1 MTSKSQRTN
10 ALPSRRDVFRSGGL
24 TAAGLLGAAAPMAAA
39 AGRGEPAK
47 PDVYNRIGVRPF
59 INLTAAVTING
70 GLLTLPEVKQAMEEA
85 SYFSV
90 NIDELMEGVGK
101 RLAELIQCEAAIVTS
116 GCAAALTHATS
127 ACLAGGDPERIQQLP
142 DLTGLRTEVIMPSQS
157 RNTYDHAI
165 RALGVKMITVDTP
178 EAFHRALSSNTAMIA
193 VLGSNEQHGKI
204 RIEEMAEAGRKYG
217 APVLVD
223 ASAEWPQS
231 PDPYLTRGADLVGYS
246 GGKIYSG
253 PQCSGFLFGRKDL
266 VQAAW
271 VNGAPHHSFGRMMK
285 VGKEEIMGAL
295 AAIEAM
301 FARRNHEREIEKWNG
316 WLRRIETQVKQVPGV
331 STEIGRPPSKN
342 PHPFLNVTWDPGK
355 IGYTA
360 GELHDA
366 LMEGE
371 PRVQTHAAGDGH
383 SFQVRVGN
391 CRPEQ
396 IDIVASR
403 LEQMLR
409 GAPPPKRD
417 DAPPAAD
424 LTGRWDVEVSFTRG
438 KSDHLLFIEA
448 DGSQLTGTHQG
459 QRGRGELAGSL
470 HGNRVQFRSR
480 LGHAGEA
487 SSYLFE
493 GRLDGDR
500 ITGELGLGEY
510 GKGTWTARRYD
521 YGRSGRRDPSRSG

>member
-1 MTSKSQRTN
+1 MRKNPS
-10 ALPSRRDVFRSGGL
+10 LPSRRDVFRSGGL
-24 TAAGLLGAAAPMAAA
+24 TAAGLLGASAPAAA
-39 AGRGEPAK
+39 AARNEPAE
-47 PDVYNRIGVRPF
+47 PDIYNRLGVRSF

-101 RLAELIQCEAAIVTS
+101 RLAELIQCEAAMVAS

-142 DLTGLRTEVIMPSQS
+142 DLSGLKTEVIMTRQS

-165 RALGVKMITVDTP
+165 RALGVKIITVDTR
-178 EAFHRALSSNTAMIA
+178 EDFHRALSHNTAMIA
-193 VLGSNEQHGKI
+193 VLGSNEDKAKI

-246 GGKIYSG
+246 GGKIYAG

-266 VQAAW
+266 VRAAW

-285 VGKEEIMGAL
+285 VGKEEIVGAL
-295 AAIEAM
+295 AAVEAM
-301 FARRNHEREIEKWNG
+301 FARRNHESEVKKWNG
-316 WLRRIETQVKQVPGV
+316 WLRRIEDRLRQVPGV
-331 STEIGRPPSKN
+331 STKVGRPPSKN
-342 PHPFLNVTWDPGK
+342 PHPFLDISWDAAK

-360 GELHDA
+360 GELHDV
-366 LMEGE
+366 LMDGE
-371 PRVQTHAAGDGH
+371 PRIQTHAAGDGY

-396 IDIVASR
+396 IDIVAAR
-403 LEQMLR
+403 LENVLR
-409 GAPPPKRD
+409 NAPQARRD
-417 DAPPAAD
+417 NAPPAAD
-424 LTGRWDVEVSFTRG
+424 LNGRWKAELTFVRG
-438 KSDHLLFIEA
+438 KSEHLLFIETH
-448 DGSQLTGTHQG
+448 GSRLSGTHQG
-459 QRGRGELAGSL
+459 RRGRSELAGSIQ
-470 HGNRVQFRSR
+470 GDRVRFRSR
-480 LGHAGEA
+480 LVHQGEH
-487 SSYLFE
+487 SSYLFD

-500 ITGELGLGEY
+500 IAGDLDLGEY
-510 GKGTWTARRYD
+510 GKGTWSARRY
-521 YGRSGRRDPSRSG
+521 G

>member
-1 MTSKSQRTN
+1 
-10 ALPSRRDVFRSGGL
+10 
-24 TAAGLLGAAAPMAAA
+24 
-39 AGRGEPAK
+39 
-47 PDVYNRIGVRPF
+47 
-59 INLTAAVTING
+59 
-70 GLLTLPEVKQAMEEA
+70 
-85 SYFSV
+85 
-90 NIDELMEGVGK
+90 
-101 RLAELIQCEAAIVTS
+101 
-116 GCAAALTHATS
+116 
-127 ACLAGGDPERIQQLP
+127 
-142 DLTGLRTEVIMPSQS
+142 MPSQS
-157 RNTYDHAI
+157 RNTYDHSI

-178 EAFHRALSSNTAMIA
+178 EDFHRALSHNTAMIA

-204 RIEEMAEAGRKYG
+204 RIEEMAEAGHKYG

-342 PHPFLNVTWDPGK
+342 PHPFLNVEWDPGK

-366 LMEGE
+366 LMDGE

-391 CRPEQ
+391 CRPDQ
-396 IDIVASR
+396 IDIVAAR
-403 LEQMLR
+403 LEEVLR
-409 GAPPPKRD
+409 DAPRPKRD

-424 LTGRWDVEVSFTRG
+424 LSGRWDAELTFVSG
-438 KSDHLLFIEA
+438 KSNHSLFIEA
-448 DGSQLTGTHQG
+448 DGSQLSGTHQG

-470 HGNRVQFRSR
+470 HWNRVQFRSR

-521 YGRSGRRDPSRSG
+521 YGRHGRRDPSRSG

>member
-39 AGRGEPAK
+39 SGRGEPAK

-178 EAFHRALSSNTAMIA
+178 EDFHRALSHNTAMIA

-223 ASAEWPQS
+223 ASADWPQS

-316 WLRRIETQVKQVPGV
+316 WLRRVEDRVKQVPGV
-331 STEIGRPPSKN
+331 STKIGRPPSKN
-342 PHPFLNVTWDPGK
+342 PHAFLNVEWDPGK
-355 IGYTA
+355 IGYT
-360 GELHDA
+360 
-366 LMEGE
+366 
-371 PRVQTHAAGDGH
+371 AGDGH

-396 IDIVASR
+396 IDIVAAR
-403 LEQMLR
+403 LEEVLR
-409 GAPPPKRD
+409 DAPRPKRD

-424 LTGRWDVEVSFTRG
+424 LSGRWDAELTFVSG
-438 KSDHLLFIEA
+438 KSNHSLFIEA
-448 DGSQLTGTHQG
+448 DGSQLSGTHQG

-470 HGNRVQFRSR
+470 HGNRVRFRSR

-521 YGRSGRRDPSRSG
+521 YGRHGRRDPSRSG